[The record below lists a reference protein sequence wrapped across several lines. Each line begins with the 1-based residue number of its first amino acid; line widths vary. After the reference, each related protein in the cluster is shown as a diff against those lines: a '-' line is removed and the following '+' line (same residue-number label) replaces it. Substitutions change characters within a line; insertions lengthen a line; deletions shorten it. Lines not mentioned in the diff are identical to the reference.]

1 MNRQVHLTTVIKPSL
16 RLLGFVVLV
25 LVLNSLWSS
34 AHAASITSGKQT
46 IQALYIPLADHYAA
60 VVAYEEYRLYFQSG
74 EADIKQAVND
84 IDIFADTRFD
94 NKAN

>member
-1 MNRQVHLTTVIKPSL
+1 MNRQVHFTTVIKPSL
-16 RLLGFVVLV
+16 LLLGFVRVLIS
-25 LVLNSLWSS
+25 NSLWSS

-60 VVAYEEYRLYFQSG
+60 LVAYEEYRPYFQSG
-74 EADIKQAVND
+74 EADIKQAGND